1 MLRAGAMSIQSNT
14 LAWPLL
20 VCAVLAAGV
29 AVPLSP
35 EVAFAILGLSSA
47 ALLLL
52 APAHW
57 WVIAALGT
65 ATLSRL
71 LVAWGLAPS
80 LLNFCHFP
88 LVVGAAAIAIIK
100 PSPTAHRTANALGF
114 GVLGLLLL
122 CLLSWLV
129 GGGEPARPF
138 FAWLVLCEPFL
149 LVYAILR
156 CPPPPQAAARMWGMI
171 MGLAAI
177 QFVLGLYQSVA
188 IGTGDTVQGTFIG
201 QGAGAHIAGA
211 ICLTGVMIAVARS
224 PHETTRLGRLAWLA
238 AAGLLFLIPI
248 LGDAN
253 QATAAFLPAI
263 GIIFLSS
270 RGLKVSQLILPGV
283 GILAVVYAGFLFY
296 PPLQRLADKDIL
308 SRGIRGK
315 TEAVA
320 WVAGAMSHSAAG
332 WIVGLGPGN
341 TVSRVALL
349 SVGATVKGDSPIR
362 LLGLKMAPI
371 TGDLLLK
378 TKNNWMYASSSAWS
392 GISSWLGLLGDLGI
406 AGVAL
411 YLWIAFRLWSASG
424 GDGGWQAG
432 VARGTLLMVGLL
444 GGLFSWLEEPGYTLV
459 AATVVGLAL
468 IATNR
473 AATSPNSPPPQR
485 TRT

>member
-1 MLRAGAMSIQSNT
+1 M
-14 LAWPLL
+14 
-20 VCAVLAAGV
+20 CATVVAGV

-35 EVAFAILGLSSA
+35 EAAFTVLGLCSA

-52 APAHW
+52 APVYW
-57 WVIAALGT
+57 WAMAALMA

-71 LVAWGLAPS
+71 LVAWGVAPS

-88 LVVGAAAIAIIK
+88 LVLGAAALAVVK
-100 PSPTAHRTANALGF
+100 PSAAPHPAAKQLGA
-114 GVLGLLLL
+114 GVLGMLVI

-138 FAWLVLCEPFL
+138 FTWLVFCEPFL

-156 CPPPPQAAARMWGMI
+156 CPPPRPVAGRIWSTI
-171 MGLAAI
+171 LGLAAI
-177 QFVLGLYQSVA
+177 QFVLGLYQSVT

-201 QGAGAHIAGA
+201 QGAGAHISGA

-224 PHETTRLGRLAWLA
+224 PHEPRPMAKFAWLA
-238 AAGLLFLIPI
+238 VAGLLFLIPI

-253 QATAAFLPAI
+253 QATVAFLPGV

-270 RGLKVSQLILPGV
+270 RNLKPSRLILPGLGV
-283 GILAVVYAGFLFY
+283 LAVVCAGFLFY
-296 PPLQRLADKDIL
+296 PPLQRLADQDIL

-315 TEAVA
+315 TEAIA
-320 WVAGAMSHSAAG
+320 WVAEVMSHSPAG
-332 WIVGLGPGN
+332 WVLGLGPGN

-349 SVGATVKGDSPIR
+349 SVGATVRGDSPIR

-371 TGDLLLK
+371 TSDLLLK

-411 YLWIAFRLWSASG
+411 YLWIVYLLWFAIRADSG
-424 GDGGWQAG
+424 WPAG
-432 VARGTLLMVGLL
+432 VGRASILMAGLL
-444 GGLFSWLEEPGYTLV
+444 GGLYSWLEEPGYTLV
-459 AATVVGLAL
+459 AATVISLAL
-468 IATNR
+468 IGGDSTGSSLKETPAR
-473 AATSPNSPPPQR
+473 RSAR
-485 TRT
+485 